1 MPLRN
6 QRNVDPFEHITESDG
21 EEDITT
27 VDFDDEEQ
35 IDIVVDSDCIGF
47 S

>member
-21 EEDITT
+21 EEEDVTT

-35 IDIVVDSDCIGF
+35 IDIVVDN
-47 S
+47 